1 MEELTFIPNIRVFE
15 DPSRFL
21 GAFIGV
27 KSLHTRKHLMLAL
40 LRGLACAAGEA
51 ANIVSQNLGFTIG
64 RVRLVGGSRNAL
76 IREMIAALLN
86 VKVEVVKHHDASIG
100 AAILAGVSTKVY
112 RSFEEAIDKVAESC
126 CRAR

>member
-1 MEELTFIPNIRVFE
+1 
-15 DPSRFL
+15 
-21 GAFIGV
+21 
-27 KSLHTRKHLMLAL
+27 
-40 LRGLACAAGEA
+40 
-51 ANIVSQNLGFTIG
+51 
-64 RVRLVGGSRNAL
+64 
-76 IREMIAALLN
+76 MIAALLN